1 MASQYRAIG
10 KDGYV
15 SFQGTEVSADYR
27 NFDVE
32 LTIDTI
38 EKSAGSEASK
48 SYIATLK
55 DGTAKLTYAY
65 SGTAGTA
72 YTSLLRVGQQ
82 GTLLW
87 GAEGNGTG
95 KPKGGVEAIVIAH
108 SKPMAYNDL
117 VTRTA
122 SFQFTGNL
130 LFDDEVNTW
139 A

>member
-48 SYIATLK
+48 GYIHNCVTI
-55 DGTAKLTYAY
+55 
-65 SGTAGTA
+65 SEF
-72 YTSLLRVGQQ
+72 SLS
-82 GTLLW
+82 
-87 GAEGNGTG
+87 N
-95 KPKGGVEAIVIAH
+95 
-108 SKPMAYNDL
+108 
-117 VTRTA
+117 
-122 SFQFTGNL
+122 
-130 LFDDEVNTW
+130 
-139 A
+139 